1 MVNEISKSNCSNEY
15 WNLINSSSSL
25 ESDSIKTPSSIS
37 MSSVKN
43 TNQNFNTLF
52 LKKPVKIVKP
62 TTSFTNNNS
71 ELKSVSANYLDKKY
85 SLAMNVNLNT
95 NSRYAALKINDIKN
109 FISNAYDNIK
119 DSKPKVIKINE
130 NIINP
135 IEVNESI
142 FVNSTNKLLLKKCSN
157 SLSSFSLSSHQDNLS
172 NNECSDSGYTKS
184 LTSISSENFEE
195 QANDNKTN
203 DSNKNNNNGSVRL
216 ETPSNIVDTPRTEK
230 VNAKMIERLKLA
242 VEFSEERRKLLL
254 SKFSEAQE
262 LLQVSN

>member
-1 MVNEISKSNCSNEY
+1 
-15 WNLINSSSSL
+15 
-25 ESDSIKTPSSIS
+25 
-37 MSSVKN
+37 
-43 TNQNFNTLF
+43 
-52 LKKPVKIVKP
+52 
-62 TTSFTNNNS
+62 
-71 ELKSVSANYLDKKY
+71 
-85 SLAMNVNLNT
+85 MNVNLNT